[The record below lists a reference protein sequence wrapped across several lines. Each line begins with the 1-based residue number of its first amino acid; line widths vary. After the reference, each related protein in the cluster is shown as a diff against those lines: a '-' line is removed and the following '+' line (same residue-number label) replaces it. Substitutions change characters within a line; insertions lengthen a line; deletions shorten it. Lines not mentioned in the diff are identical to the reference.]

1 MEKSKDFQ
9 GSKKQW
15 GRFNLGMIAR
25 KDRHENRGC
34 FSRLV
39 RAVVGLM
46 LTVVIIVVGV
56 PLAINAFVCASTRPE
71 FSSVSSPDI
80 QQNTFGADA
89 IVVLGA
95 GINWDGSPSA
105 VLKDRLDTAIALYN
119 EGVATKIIM
128 SGDHGQEDYDEVNV
142 MKSYAIDEGINSSDI
157 FMDHAGFSTY
167 DSIYRLK
174 EIFEVDKVVIVTQ
187 EYHLYRALYI
197 AKELEIEAYGVSAN
211 LRDYPGQFKREVREI
226 LARDKDLV
234 KVIFKPSSTY
244 VGETIPVTG
253 DGNITNDK

>member
-1 MEKSKDFQ
+1 M
-9 GSKKQW
+9 KKIIIII
-15 GRFNLGMIAR
+15 LSLILL
-25 KDRHENRGC
+25 
-34 FSRLV
+34 SI
-39 RAVVGLM
+39 VGI
-46 LTVVIIVVGV
+46 LTVNFYVVLSTKSRIISIDEAKELTDVDCI
-56 PLAINAFVCASTRPE
+56 L
-71 FSSVSSPDI
+71 
-80 QQNTFGADA
+80 
-89 IVVLGA
+89 VLGA
-95 GINWDGSPSA
+95 GVYGNKPRPM
-105 VLKDRLDTAIALYN
+105 LEDRILTGIELYN
-119 EGVATKIIM
+119 NGVAKKIIM

>member
-1 MEKSKDFQ
+1 M
-9 GSKKQW
+9 KKIIIII
-15 GRFNLGMIAR
+15 LSLILL
-25 KDRHENRGC
+25 
-34 FSRLV
+34 SI
-39 RAVVGLM
+39 VGI
-46 LTVVIIVVGV
+46 LTVNFYVVLSTKSRIISIDEAKELTDVDCI
-56 PLAINAFVCASTRPE
+56 L
-71 FSSVSSPDI
+71 
-80 QQNTFGADA
+80 
-89 IVVLGA
+89 VLGA
-95 GINWDGSPSA
+95 GVYGNKPRPMSE
-105 VLKDRLDTAIALYN
+105 DRILTGIELYN
-119 EGVATKIIM
+119 NGVAKKIIM

-142 MKSYAIDEGINSSDI
+142 MKSYAVDEGINSSDI

>member
-1 MEKSKDFQ
+1 M
-9 GSKKQW
+9 KKIIIII
-15 GRFNLGMIAR
+15 LSLILL
-25 KDRHENRGC
+25 
-34 FSRLV
+34 SI
-39 RAVVGLM
+39 VGI
-46 LTVVIIVVGV
+46 LTVNFYVVLITKSRIISIDEAKDLTDVDCI
-56 PLAINAFVCASTRPE
+56 L
-71 FSSVSSPDI
+71 
-80 QQNTFGADA
+80 
-89 IVVLGA
+89 VLGA
-95 GINWDGSPSA
+95 GVYGDKPRPM
-105 VLKDRLDTAIALYN
+105 LEDRILTGIELYN
-119 EGVATKIIM
+119 NGIAKKIIM

-142 MKSYAIDEGINSSDI
+142 MKNYAIDEGINSSDI

-197 AKELEIEAYGVSAN
+197 AKELEIDAYGVSAN

>member
-1 MEKSKDFQ
+1 M
-9 GSKKQW
+9 KKIIIII
-15 GRFNLGMIAR
+15 LSLILL
-25 KDRHENRGC
+25 
-34 FSRLV
+34 SI
-39 RAVVGLM
+39 VGI
-46 LTVVIIVVGV
+46 LTVNFYVVLSTKSRIISIDEAKDLTDVDCI
-56 PLAINAFVCASTRPE
+56 L
-71 FSSVSSPDI
+71 
-80 QQNTFGADA
+80 
-89 IVVLGA
+89 VLGA
-95 GINWDGSPSA
+95 GVYGNKPRPM
-105 VLKDRLDTAIALYN
+105 LEDRILTGIELYN
-119 EGVATKIIM
+119 NGVSRKIIM

>member
-1 MEKSKDFQ
+1 M
-9 GSKKQW
+9 KKIIIII
-15 GRFNLGMIAR
+15 LSLILL
-25 KDRHENRGC
+25 
-34 FSRLV
+34 SI
-39 RAVVGLM
+39 VGM
-46 LTVVIIVVGV
+46 LTVNFYVVLSTKSRIISIDEAKDLTDVDCI
-56 PLAINAFVCASTRPE
+56 L
-71 FSSVSSPDI
+71 
-80 QQNTFGADA
+80 
-89 IVVLGA
+89 VLGA
-95 GINWDGSPSA
+95 GVYGNKPRPM
-105 VLKDRLDTAIALYN
+105 LEDRILTGIELYN
-119 EGVATKIIM
+119 NGVAKKIIM

>member
-1 MEKSKDFQ
+1 M
-9 GSKKQW
+9 KKIIIII
-15 GRFNLGMIAR
+15 LSLI
-25 KDRHENRGC
+25 
-34 FSRLV
+34 LLLI
-39 RAVVGLM
+39 VGI
-46 LTVVIIVVGV
+46 LTVNFYVVLSTKSRIISIDEAKDLTDVDCI
-56 PLAINAFVCASTRPE
+56 L
-71 FSSVSSPDI
+71 
-80 QQNTFGADA
+80 
-89 IVVLGA
+89 VLGA
-95 GINWDGSPSA
+95 GVYGNKPRPM
-105 VLKDRLDTAIALYN
+105 LEDRILTGIELYN
-119 EGVATKIIM
+119 NGVAKKIIM

>member
-1 MEKSKDFQ
+1 M
-9 GSKKQW
+9 KKIIIII
-15 GRFNLGMIAR
+15 LSLILL
-25 KDRHENRGC
+25 
-34 FSRLV
+34 SI
-39 RAVVGLM
+39 VGI
-46 LTVVIIVVGV
+46 LTVNFYVVLSTKSRIISIDEAKDLTDVDCI
-56 PLAINAFVCASTRPE
+56 L
-71 FSSVSSPDI
+71 
-80 QQNTFGADA
+80 
-89 IVVLGA
+89 VLGA
-95 GINWDGSPSA
+95 GVYGNKPRPM
-105 VLKDRLDTAIALYN
+105 LEDRILTGIELYN
-119 EGVATKIIM
+119 NGIAKKIIM

>member
-1 MEKSKDFQ
+1 M
-9 GSKKQW
+9 KKIIIII
-15 GRFNLGMIAR
+15 LSLILL
-25 KDRHENRGC
+25 
-34 FSRLV
+34 SI
-39 RAVVGLM
+39 VGI
-46 LTVVIIVVGV
+46 LTVNFYVVLSTKSRIISIDEAKDLTDVDCI
-56 PLAINAFVCASTRPE
+56 L
-71 FSSVSSPDI
+71 
-80 QQNTFGADA
+80 
-89 IVVLGA
+89 VLGA
-95 GINWDGSPSA
+95 GVYGNKPRPM
-105 VLKDRLDTAIALYN
+105 LEDRILTGIELYN
-119 EGVATKIIM
+119 NGVAKKIIM

-142 MKSYAIDEGINSSDI
+142 MKSYAVDEGINSSDI

>member
-1 MEKSKDFQ
+1 M
-9 GSKKQW
+9 KKVIIII
-15 GRFNLGMIAR
+15 LSLILL
-25 KDRHENRGC
+25 
-34 FSRLV
+34 SI
-39 RAVVGLM
+39 VGI
-46 LTVVIIVVGV
+46 LTVNFYVVLSTKSRIISIDEAKDLTDVDCI
-56 PLAINAFVCASTRPE
+56 L
-71 FSSVSSPDI
+71 
-80 QQNTFGADA
+80 
-89 IVVLGA
+89 VLGA
-95 GINWDGSPSA
+95 GVYGNKPRPM
-105 VLKDRLDTAIALYN
+105 LEDRILTGIELYN
-119 EGVATKIIM
+119 NGVAKKIIM

-234 KVIFKPSSTY
+234 KVIFKPPSTY

>member
-1 MEKSKDFQ
+1 M
-9 GSKKQW
+9 KKIIIII
-15 GRFNLGMIAR
+15 LSLILL
-25 KDRHENRGC
+25 
-34 FSRLV
+34 SI
-39 RAVVGLM
+39 VGI
-46 LTVVIIVVGV
+46 LTVNFYVVLSTKSRIISIDEAKELTDVDCI
-56 PLAINAFVCASTRPE
+56 L
-71 FSSVSSPDI
+71 
-80 QQNTFGADA
+80 
-89 IVVLGA
+89 VLGA
-95 GINWDGSPSA
+95 GVYGNKPRPM
-105 VLKDRLDTAIALYN
+105 LEDRILTGIELYN
-119 EGVATKIIM
+119 NGVAKKIIM

-142 MKSYAIDEGINSSDI
+142 MKSYAVDEGINSSDI

>member
-1 MEKSKDFQ
+1 M
-9 GSKKQW
+9 KKIIIII
-15 GRFNLGMIAR
+15 LSLILL
-25 KDRHENRGC
+25 
-34 FSRLV
+34 SI
-39 RAVVGLM
+39 VGI
-46 LTVVIIVVGV
+46 LTVNFYVVLSTKSRIISIDEAKDLTDVDCI
-56 PLAINAFVCASTRPE
+56 L
-71 FSSVSSPDI
+71 
-80 QQNTFGADA
+80 
-89 IVVLGA
+89 VLGA
-95 GINWDGSPSA
+95 GVYGNKPRPM
-105 VLKDRLDTAIALYN
+105 LEDRILTGIELYN
-119 EGVATKIIM
+119 NGIAKKIIM

-174 EIFEVDKVVIVTQ
+174 EIFEVYKVVIVTQ

>member
-1 MEKSKDFQ
+1 M
-9 GSKKQW
+9 KKIIIII
-15 GRFNLGMIAR
+15 LSLILL
-25 KDRHENRGC
+25 
-34 FSRLV
+34 SI
-39 RAVVGLM
+39 VGI
-46 LTVVIIVVGV
+46 LTVNFYVVLSTKSRIISIDEAKDLTDVDCI
-56 PLAINAFVCASTRPE
+56 L
-71 FSSVSSPDI
+71 
-80 QQNTFGADA
+80 
-89 IVVLGA
+89 VLGA
-95 GINWDGSPSA
+95 GVYGNKPRPM
-105 VLKDRLDTAIALYN
+105 LEDRILTGIELYN
-119 EGVATKIIM
+119 NGVAKKIIM

-142 MKSYAIDEGINSSDI
+142 MKSYAIDEGVNSSDI

-234 KVIFKPSSTY
+234 KVIFKPPSTY

>member
-1 MEKSKDFQ
+1 M
-9 GSKKQW
+9 KKVIIII
-15 GRFNLGMIAR
+15 LSLILL
-25 KDRHENRGC
+25 
-34 FSRLV
+34 SI
-39 RAVVGLM
+39 VGI
-46 LTVVIIVVGV
+46 LTVNFYVVLSTKSRIISIDEAKDLTDVDCI
-56 PLAINAFVCASTRPE
+56 L
-71 FSSVSSPDI
+71 
-80 QQNTFGADA
+80 
-89 IVVLGA
+89 VLGA
-95 GINWDGSPSA
+95 GVYGNKPRPM
-105 VLKDRLDTAIALYN
+105 LEDRILTGIELYN
-119 EGVATKIIM
+119 NGVAKKIIM

>member
-1 MEKSKDFQ
+1 M
-9 GSKKQW
+9 KKIIIII
-15 GRFNLGMIAR
+15 LSLILL
-25 KDRHENRGC
+25 
-34 FSRLV
+34 SI
-39 RAVVGLM
+39 VGI
-46 LTVVIIVVGV
+46 LTVNFYVVLSTKSRIISIDEAKDLTDVDCI
-56 PLAINAFVCASTRPE
+56 L
-71 FSSVSSPDI
+71 
-80 QQNTFGADA
+80 
-89 IVVLGA
+89 VLGA
-95 GINWDGSPSA
+95 GVYGNKPRPM
-105 VLKDRLDTAIALYN
+105 LEDRILTGIELYN
-119 EGVATKIIM
+119 NGVAKKIIM

-142 MKSYAIDEGINSSDI
+142 MKSYAIDEGVNSSDI

-174 EIFEVDKVVIVTQ
+174 EVFEVDKVVIVTQ

-234 KVIFKPSSTY
+234 KVIFKPPSTY

>member
-1 MEKSKDFQ
+1 M
-9 GSKKQW
+9 KKIIIII
-15 GRFNLGMIAR
+15 LSLILL
-25 KDRHENRGC
+25 
-34 FSRLV
+34 SI
-39 RAVVGLM
+39 VGI
-46 LTVVIIVVGV
+46 LTVNFYVVLSTKSRIISIDEAKDLTDVDCI
-56 PLAINAFVCASTRPE
+56 L
-71 FSSVSSPDI
+71 
-80 QQNTFGADA
+80 
-89 IVVLGA
+89 VLGA
-95 GINWDGSPSA
+95 GVYGNKPRPM
-105 VLKDRLDTAIALYN
+105 LEDRILTGIELYN
-119 EGVATKIIM
+119 NGVAKKIIM

-197 AKELEIEAYGVSAN
+197 AKELGIEAYGVSAN

>member
-1 MEKSKDFQ
+1 M
-9 GSKKQW
+9 KKIIIII
-15 GRFNLGMIAR
+15 LSLILL
-25 KDRHENRGC
+25 
-34 FSRLV
+34 SI
-39 RAVVGLM
+39 VGI
-46 LTVVIIVVGV
+46 LTVNFYVVLSTKSRIISIDEAKDLTDVDCI
-56 PLAINAFVCASTRPE
+56 L
-71 FSSVSSPDI
+71 
-80 QQNTFGADA
+80 
-89 IVVLGA
+89 VLGA
-95 GINWDGSPSA
+95 GVYGNKPRPM
-105 VLKDRLDTAIALYN
+105 LEDRILTGIELYN
-119 EGVATKIIM
+119 NGVAKKIIM

-197 AKELEIEAYGVSAN
+197 AKDLGIEAYGVSSN
-211 LRDYPGQFKREVREI
+211 LRDYPGQLKREVREI

-234 KVIFKPSSTY
+234 KVIFKPQSTY
-244 VGETIPVTG
+244 VGEVIPVTG

>member
-1 MEKSKDFQ
+1 M
-9 GSKKQW
+9 KKIIIII
-15 GRFNLGMIAR
+15 LSLILL
-25 KDRHENRGC
+25 
-34 FSRLV
+34 SI
-39 RAVVGLM
+39 VGI
-46 LTVVIIVVGV
+46 LTVNFYVVLSTKSRIISIDEAKDLTDVDCI
-56 PLAINAFVCASTRPE
+56 L
-71 FSSVSSPDI
+71 
-80 QQNTFGADA
+80 
-89 IVVLGA
+89 VLGA
-95 GINWDGSPSA
+95 GVYGNKPRPM
-105 VLKDRLDTAIALYN
+105 LEDRILTGIELYN
-119 EGVATKIIM
+119 NGVAKKIIM

-142 MKSYAIDEGINSSDI
+142 MISYAIDEGINSSDI